1 MTFNL
6 NLMESNDMNVC
17 YLILLTQCD
26 LSLLHELE
34 NFIIKII
41 CDANDVFMEKKKM
54 EKKKSLSLIHM
65 IYRGKKKKRI

>member
-6 NLMESNDMNVC
+6 NLMESNEIYVC

-41 CDANDVFMEKKKM
+41 CDANDVFMEKK
-54 EKKKSLSLIHM
+54 
-65 IYRGKKKKRI
+65 